1 MTIALFYVIICLEY
15 NNVEWVNMLFYD
27 IIFQQKNQKNK
38 NTGGY
43 AMKKIIICFALIFA
57 GCCLFGK
64 DAGFTLKPEVLTKV
78 VQPGSPLKMT
88 FKWTCPEGYVPKAWR
103 LVAYVPNIPSDFAKV
118 TGNKI
123 TPHKM
128 KEWSSVFIMNWI
140 WKIPAD
146 KVLEISTA
154 KWPEGDY
161 KMALYILL
169 EARDAQNK
177 VKNKMI
183 AENIL
188 FTIKK

>member
-1 MTIALFYVIICLEY
+1 
-15 NNVEWVNMLFYD
+15 
-27 IIFQQKNQKNK
+27 
-38 NTGGY
+38 
-43 AMKKIIICFALIFA
+43 MKKIVAAVVLFAS
-57 GCCLFGK
+57 LFGVYGQDK
-64 DAGFTLKPEVLTKV
+64 AFELKPEVLTKV
-78 VQPGSPLKMT
+78 VDAGSPLKMT
-88 FKWTCPEGYVPKAWR
+88 FKVTAPKEYVPRAWR
-103 LVAYVPNIPSDFAKV
+103 LVAYVPNIPANFSQV
-118 TGNKI
+118 TGCKVI
-123 TPHKM
+123 PHKM

-140 WKIPAD
+140 WQIPAD

>member
-1 MTIALFYVIICLEY
+1 
-15 NNVEWVNMLFYD
+15 
-27 IIFQQKNQKNK
+27 
-38 NTGGY
+38 
-43 AMKKIIICFALIFA
+43 MKKTIISFVFFFAVC
-57 GCCLFGK
+57 GLFGK
-64 DAGFTLKPEVLTKV
+64 DAEFVLQPEVLTKI
-78 VQPGSPLKMT
+78 VQPGAPLKMT
-88 FKWTCPEGYVPKAWR
+88 FKCTCPEGYVPKAWR
-103 LVAYVPNIPSDFAKV
+103 LVAYVPNIPSNFAQV

-161 KMALYILL
+161 KMSLYILL
-169 EARDAQNK
+169 ETRDAQNK
-177 VKNKMI
+177 IKNKMI